1 MHDVIDNREL
11 HRFELVEQGQTAF
24 ADYRVE
30 DDRIILSHVEA
41 PVGLRGTGAAA
52 RLMEG
57 VLAIIRERGMK
68 VSPVCTYAAA
78 WLSRHPEFVDLR
90 A

>member
-11 HRFELVEQGQTAF
+11 HRFELIEQGQTAF
-24 ADYRVE
+24 ADYRIE
-30 DDRIILSHVEA
+30 NDRIVLSHVEA

-68 VSPVCTYAAA
+68 VSPVCEYAAA
-78 WLSRHPEFVDLR
+78 WLSRHPEYVDLR
-90 A
+90 V